1 MVEGGG
7 NGVAP
12 FDVPGA
18 GVGVETGAGIAG
30 VAEDVDVEATGV
42 AGTPAVE
49 GFGGVLGLAEGAAG
63 GRTRGGIEGGGIE
76 ADETVGVVGVGSD
89 GGGAEAE
96 D

>member
-7 NGVAP
+7 NEVAP

-30 VAEDVDVEATGV
+30 VAEDADVEATGV

-49 GFGGVLGLAEGAAG
+49 GFGGVLGLADGGA
-63 GRTRGGIEGGGIE
+63 GRGTRGGIEGGGIG
-76 ADETVGVVGVGSD
+76 ADETGDVVGVGSA
-89 GGGAEAE
+89 GGGAEIE
-96 D
+96 G